1 MIKFLVKY
9 LLVLIPLFGGYGH
22 LSAHSADSDQP
33 HPLSNHIFQSS
44 YIQLNVEQGDSF
56 VFVKESVPG
65 RESHSDKRDFFEVEE
80 EEEKDERDRAS
91 SKKCSNTSHYFANN
105 FYTSLPGDYFR
116 YLKKSLPYREYSV
129 DSYLPESLNLVFC
142 VFRI

>member
-9 LLVLIPLFGGYGH
+9 LLVLLPFFGGLGH
-22 LSAHSADSDQP
+22 LSAHTASSGNP
-33 HPLSNHIFQSS
+33 HPLSNNLFQSS
-44 YIQLNVEQGDSF
+44 YIQMNGEQDDSF

-91 SKKCSNTSHYFANN
+91 SKKISNTSHYLTNN
-105 FYTSLPGDYFR
+105 FYTGLPGDYFR
-116 YLKKSLPYREYSV
+116 YIKKSLAYREYSV
-129 DSYLPESLNLVFC
+129 DSYIPESLNLVFC